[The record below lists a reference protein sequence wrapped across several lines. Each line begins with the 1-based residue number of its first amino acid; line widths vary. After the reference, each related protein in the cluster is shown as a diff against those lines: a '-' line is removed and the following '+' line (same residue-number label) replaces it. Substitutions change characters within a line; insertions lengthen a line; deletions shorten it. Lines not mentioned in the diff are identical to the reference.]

1 MATTLAI
8 IQAVYWSMWGLVL
21 LVLLG
26 LMLRA
31 GLTRTQQMQTA
42 LVDATRNSNE
52 LAQKSAQAAQT
63 ASDAAL
69 RSAEATHALVTL
81 IISQRKDE
89 ASP

>member
-26 LMLRA
+26 LMLRS

-52 LAQKSAQAAQT
+52 LAQKSAQAAQV
-63 ASDAAL
+63 AADAAL
-69 RSAEATHALVTL
+69 KSSETTQALVTL
-81 IISQRKDE
+81 IMAERKDDG
-89 ASP
+89 P

>member
-21 LVLLG
+21 LILLA
-26 LMLRA
+26 LMLRS

-52 LAQKSAQAAQT
+52 LAQKSAQAAQV
-63 ASDAAL
+63 AADAAL
-69 RSAEATHALVTL
+69 KSSETTQALVTL
-81 IISQRKDE
+81 IMAERKDDG
-89 ASP
+89 P

>member
-8 IQAVYWSMWGLVL
+8 IQAVYWSMWGLAL

-26 LMLRA
+26 LMLRT

-52 LAQKSAQAAQT
+52 LAQKSAQAAQV
-63 ASDAAL
+63 AADAAL
-69 RSAEATHALVTL
+69 KSSETTQALVTL
-81 IISQRKDE
+81 IMAERKDDG
-89 ASP
+89 P

>member
-21 LVLLG
+21 LILLA

-69 RSAEATHALVTL
+69 RASEATHALVTL

-89 ASP
+89 ASS